1 MYDIRDGNSYR
12 VRKLADGNV
21 WMTENLRLQN
31 KTISNSDSNL
41 PSGKTV
47 TIPASS
53 TSLWCTTNSTDCDD
67 QLMTLDATDTSIS
80 GQGSADSTWG
90 VYYNWYTATATYGT
104 YSMSSGT
111 VSYDICPKGWRL
123 PIGGSSG
130 EFQTLYNNYNSS
142 ALMQGDPAFVLSG
155 YRSDSSSSTSR
166 QGSYGGYW
174 SSTAY
179 SASRVHHLRLNSS
192 DVSAAG
198 NVPKYYGF
206 SVRCIAQ

>member
-1 MYDIRDGNSYR
+1 
-12 VRKLADGNV
+12 
-21 WMTENLRLQN
+21 
-31 KTISNSDSNL
+31 
-41 PSGKTV
+41 
-47 TIPASS
+47 
-53 TSLWCTTNSTDCDD
+53 
-67 QLMTLDATDTSIS
+67 
-80 GQGSADSTWG
+80 
-90 VYYNWYTATATYGT
+90 
-104 YSMSSGT
+104 
-111 VSYDICPKGWRL
+111 
-123 PIGGSSG
+123 SG